1 MTSIFTTI
9 SDYQA
14 RLDAREAAAMNRL
27 IELWERIEA
36 DIVTDLERLITSLE
50 ERGEGITESALY
62 RMERYRRLLVQ
73 LDDLYA
79 QLAQEGLVE
88 IRRAMVDAAGL
99 GEIMAQAVAAGIT
112 GRADSLGRLPIEA
125 LTQITALAQPGGPLS
140 QILNDAYPLAADAL
154 TKQLISNVGRGKNPR
169 TILAF
174 ARKQGLV
181 AGLDHILLVS
191 RDQSVRA
198 FRQASQASYAND
210 LNVIGYKR
218 MAARQTRTCPMCL
231 ALDGTLYET
240 DEFMPVHPQ
249 DRCTI
254 VPVLRGFPATT
265 WKSGRTWFD
274 EQTPAIQ
281 QKMLGPERYRLYKKG
296 TPLTDFVAISHHET
310 WGPSLKLRPLA
321 QMN

>member
-1 MTSIFTTI
+1 MPSIFTTI
-9 SDYQA
+9 SEYQA
-14 RLDAREAAAMNRL
+14 RLDAREAAAINHL
-27 IELWERIEA
+27 IDLWERIEG
-36 DIVTDLERLITSLE
+36 DIVADLERLITDLE
-50 ERGEGITESALY
+50 KNGRGISESALY
-62 RMERYRRLLVQ
+62 RMERYRRLLAQ
-73 LDDLYA
+73 LDELYTV
-79 QLAQEGLVE
+79 LEQEGLVE

-112 GRADSLGRLPIEA
+112 GRANSLGRLPIEA

-140 QILNDAYPLAADAL
+140 KILEDAYPLAADAL

-198 FRQASQASYAND
+198 FRQASFLSYQND
-210 LNVIGYKR
+210 PSVVSYRR
-218 MAARQTRTCPMCL
+218 MAARQTRTCVMCL
-231 ALDGTLYET
+231 ALDGTEYPT
-240 DEFMPVHPQ
+240 DELMEVHPS
-249 DRCTI
+249 DRCVM
-254 VPVLRGFPATT
+254 VPTVRGFPPTT
-265 WKSGRTWFD
+265 WKSGREWFA
-274 EQTPAIQ
+274 EQNQATQ
-281 QKMLGPERYRLYKKG
+281 REMLGPARYKLYRQG
-296 TPLTDFVAISHHET
+296 TPLTAFVEKSVHET

>member
-1 MTSIFTTI
+1 MPSIFTTI
-9 SDYQA
+9 SEYQA
-14 RLDAREAAAMNRL
+14 RLDAREAAALTHLVEM
-27 IELWERIEA
+27 WERIEA
-36 DIVTDLERLITSLE
+36 DIVADLERLITILE
-50 ERGEGITESALY
+50 ERGEGISESALY

-79 QLAQEGLVE
+79 QLADEGLVE

-99 GEIMAQAVAAGIT
+99 GEIMAQAVVAGIT
-112 GRADSLGRLPIEA
+112 GRAESLGRLPIEA

-140 QILNDAYPLAADAL
+140 QILHDAYPLAADAL

-174 ARKQGLV
+174 ARQQGLV

-210 LNVIGYKR
+210 PNVIAYRR

-231 ALDGTLYET
+231 ALDGTEYPT
-240 DEFMPVHPQ
+240 DQLMPVHTQ
-249 DRCTI
+249 DRCA
-254 VPVLRGFPATT
+254 VVAVVRGFAPTS
-265 WKSGRTWFD
+265 WKSGREWFG
-274 EQTPAIQ
+274 EQSADVQ
-281 QKMLGPERYRLYKKG
+281 RKMLGPERYRLYKSG
-296 TPLTDFVAISHHET
+296 VPLTDFVSVTNHET

>member
-9 SDYQA
+9 SEYQT
-14 RLDAREAAAMNRL
+14 RLDAREAAALTHLVEM
-27 IELWERIEA
+27 WERIEA
-36 DIVTDLERLITSLE
+36 DIVADLERLITALE

-73 LDDLYA
+73 LDDLYS
-79 QLAQEGLVE
+79 QLEREGLTE

-112 GRADSLGRLPIEA
+112 GRSNALGRLPIEA

-140 QILNDAYPLAADAL
+140 KILEDAYPMAANAL

-169 TILAF
+169 TILAL
-174 ARKQGLV
+174 ARKQGLA

-198 FRQASQASYAND
+198 FRQASVLSYRHD
-210 LNVIGYKR
+210 PDVIAYRR

-231 ALDGTLYET
+231 ALDGTEYPT
-240 DEFMPVHPQ
+240 DQFMPVHPQ
-249 DRCTI
+249 DRCTV
-254 VPVLRGFPATT
+254 VPVIRGFPPTT
-265 WKSGRTWFD
+265 WKSGREWFA
-274 EQTPAIQ
+274 EQRADVQ
-281 QKMLGPERYRLYKKG
+281 RQMLGPERYKLFKSG
-296 TPLTDFVAISHHET
+296 TPLTDFVQVTNHET

>member
-14 RLDAREAAAMNRL
+14 RLDAREAAAL
-27 IELWERIEA
+27 THLVELWERIEA
-36 DIVTDLERLITSLE
+36 DIVADLERLITTLE
-50 ERGEGITESALY
+50 ERGEGISESALH

-79 QLAQEGLVE
+79 QLADESLVE

-99 GEIMAQAVAAGIT
+99 GEIMAQAVVAGIT
-112 GRADSLGRLPIEA
+112 GGQPIGRLPIEA

-140 QILNDAYPLAADAL
+140 QILHDAYPLAADAL
-154 TKQLISNVGRGKNPR
+154 TKQLISHVGRGKNPR
-169 TILAF
+169 TILTL
-174 ARKQGLV
+174 ARQQGLA
-181 AGLDHILLVS
+181 AGLNHILLVS

-210 LNVIGYKR
+210 PDVIAYKR
-218 MAARQTRTCPMCL
+218 MAARQTRTCVMCL
-231 ALDGTLYET
+231 ALDGTESPT
-240 DEFMPVHPQ
+240 DQLMPVHPQ
-249 DRCTI
+249 DRCA
-254 VPVLRGFPATT
+254 VVAVVRGFTPTS
-265 WKSGRTWFD
+265 WKSGREWFG
-274 EQTPAIQ
+274 EQSADVQ
-281 QKMLGPERYRLYKKG
+281 RKMLGPERYRLYKSG
-296 TPLTDFVAISHHET
+296 VPLTDFVSVTNHET